1 MKSLNTKHYH
11 YGRTRTLPANLP
23 VSIDGH
29 VSEAVKTDYGIVLWA
44 PSHPDQPTFLLLR
57 DDEDHDLHS
66 VHGSLK
72 RLILTLVLK
81 LRAAESKA
89 KARIQD
95 LSRRA
100 LTAGAN

>member
-11 YGRTRTLPANLP
+11 YGRTRTLPDNLP

-29 VSEAVKTDYGIVLWA
+29 VSEVVKTDYGIVVWA
-44 PSHPDQPTFLLLR
+44 PSHPHQPTFLLLR

-72 RLILTLVLK
+72 GIILTLVLK
-81 LRAAESKA
+81 LRDAESKA
-89 KARIQD
+89 KANIQD
-95 LSRRA
+95 FSQRA
-100 LTAGAN
+100 LTAGVN

>member
-11 YGRTRTLPANLP
+11 YGRTRSLPADLP

-29 VSEAVKTDYGIVLWA
+29 VSEVVKTDYGIVVWA
-44 PSHPDQPTFLLLR
+44 PSHPHQPTFLLLS
-57 DDEDHDLHS
+57 DDPHPHS

-89 KARIQD
+89 KAKVQD
-95 LSRRA
+95 FSRRA
-100 LTAGAN
+100 LTSGVN